1 MGNTGDVSLSPERQ
15 ILHAFQTILLSPTK
29 TEKTLCWLWG
39 SRQTDST
46 VESHISK
53 FSIRLWNYE
62 GIRKS
67 RIH

>member
-39 SRQTDST
+39 SRQTDRQT
-46 VESHISK
+46 A
-53 FSIRLWNYE
+53 LWNL
-62 GIRKS
+62 IFLS
-67 RIH
+67 LA